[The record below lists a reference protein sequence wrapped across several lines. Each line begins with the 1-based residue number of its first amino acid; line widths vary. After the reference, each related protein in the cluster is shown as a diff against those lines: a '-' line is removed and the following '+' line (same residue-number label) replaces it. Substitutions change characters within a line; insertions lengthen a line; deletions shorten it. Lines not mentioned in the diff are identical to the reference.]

1 MTMDGVILTPLKVID
16 NPKGDI
22 LHGIKKT
29 DQGYSDFGEAYFSK
43 LNFGEIKGWTKHKR
57 MTLNLIVP
65 VGKVFFVVYNKIS
78 FFEVTL
84 SIDNYQR
91 LTLPPGLWLAFKGLA
106 NESSLILNVANI
118 VHEQNEM
125 KKIDLDKISYKWD

>member
-1 MTMDGVILTPLKVID
+1 MDGVILTPLKVID

>member
-1 MTMDGVILTPLKVID
+1 MDGVILTPLKVID

-22 LHGIKKT
+22 LHGMKKT

-43 LNFGEIKGWTKHKR
+43 LNFGEIKGWTKHER